1 MIKAYRYL
9 LIICLILASCKS
21 TKSTTS
27 NSSIIPMSPKKVINK
42 HYEGEFDNKTISA
55 RIKAKYQDK
64 KNSQSFTIKLRL
76 EKDKAIWMT
85 AVIPVVNIPVAKV
98 LITPDRVAYYEKIK
112 KTYFDGDFSLLSA
125 FLGTEVDYQKIQ
137 NLLLGQSIMNMKEKK
152 YAVDIDQV
160 SYMLEPKNQEELF
173 DIFFWLNPTNFKL
186 DKQEVRQSIE
196 QKKLTVYYKEYQKVE
211 STFFPKTIRVNAVE
225 KYKITLLDL
234 EYRSVEFDKKVSFP
248 FSIPSGYKEIRLDE
262 KK

>member
-1 MIKAYRYL
+1 
-9 LIICLILASCKS
+9 
-21 TKSTTS
+21 
-27 NSSIIPMSPKKVINK
+27 MSPKKVINK
-42 HYEGEFDNKTISA
+42 HYDGEFNKKTISA
-55 RIKAKYQDK
+55 RIKAKYQDS

-112 KTYFDGDFSLLSA
+112 KTYFDGDFSLLSD

-137 NLLLGQSIMNMKEKK
+137 NLLLGQSIMNMKDKK
-152 YAVDIDQV
+152 YDVDVDQF
-160 SYMLEPKNQEELF
+160 SYLLEPKKQEELF

-186 DKQEVRQSIE
+186 DKQEVRQSID
-196 QKKLTVYYKEYQKVE
+196 QKRLTVSYKEYHKIDN
-211 STFFPKTIRVNAVE
+211 TFFPKTIEVNAIE
-225 KYKITLLDL
+225 KTKRTLLDL
-234 EYRSVEFDKKVSFP
+234 EYRSVEFNKEISFP
-248 FSIPSGYKEIRLDE
+248 FSIPSGYKEITLDE